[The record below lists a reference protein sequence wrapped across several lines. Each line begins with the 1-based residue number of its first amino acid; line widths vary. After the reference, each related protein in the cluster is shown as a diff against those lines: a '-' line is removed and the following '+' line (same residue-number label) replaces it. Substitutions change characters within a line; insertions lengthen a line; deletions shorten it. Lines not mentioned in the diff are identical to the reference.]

1 MKRQMRTTSIL
12 RFLLPAVCLLLACSG
27 LLYLGPKPGLYA
39 PVATALCL
47 IIALWTWRVYS
58 KEIAAPRKVLIESQS
73 RIEDG
78 LEGLSSNLA
87 KLSTGNLATKA
98 PASTLPAS
106 ISLRGELGAMARIA
120 ASTATLVRESIDAF
134 NGITNEPCLRLCY
147 VGSDSYAEGQTVGKI
162 VGNALGGKGRV
173 AVIVGSL
180 QSVNHILRR
189 KGAVSLLAEEY
200 PGIEV
205 VETIETFESGDKTYA
220 ASVELM
226 KRFPDLGAIY
236 VTEGA
241 TPSSAAR
248 AVVDA
253 GRTGKTTVVSHDLT
267 DETMEYVVQG
277 IIAATVSQDPYAQ
290 GHDSIIRL
298 YNHLTTGWT
307 PSIPRFLTTL
317 QEVRK
322 DNYSRYWCSD
332 DTLTVGDC
340 ERLAKVVEGRNR
352 ATPGNLRIAMVSLS
366 NEGFW
371 KEIYE
376 GAVEAKRELE
386 ALGAKVEWM
395 EPPYVND
402 QSLTAA
408 STYAPIIERLI
419 SEKWN
424 GLAIPI
430 FDRNLVPT
438 LNKAVHAGLAVVS
451 YNSEP
456 TSLREMVASVSSHA
470 GALLALSQELAASA
484 EESGKSTASIAS
496 TIGKI
501 TSSLRSQASET
512 ARTTDRNTFRVVP

>member
-1 MKRQMRTTSIL
+1 M
-12 RFLLPAVCLLLACSG
+12 
-27 LLYLGPKPGLYA
+27 
-39 PVATALCL
+39 
-47 IIALWTWRVYS
+47 
-58 KEIAAPRKVLIESQS
+58 
-73 RIEDG
+73 
-78 LEGLSSNLA
+78 
-87 KLSTGNLATKA
+87 
-98 PASTLPAS
+98 
-106 ISLRGELGAMARIA
+106 
-120 ASTATLVRESIDAF
+120 
-134 NGITNEPCLRLCY
+134 
-147 VGSDSYAEGQTVGKI
+147 
-162 VGNALGGKGRV
+162 
-173 AVIVGSL
+173 
-180 QSVNHILRR
+180 
-189 KGAVSLLAEEY
+189 
-200 PGIEV
+200 
-205 VETIETFESGDKTYA
+205 
-220 ASVELM
+220 
-226 KRFPDLGAIY
+226 
-236 VTEGA
+236 
-241 TPSSAAR
+241 
-248 AVVDA
+248 
-253 GRTGKTTVVSHDLT
+253 
-267 DETMEYVVQG
+267 
-277 IIAATVSQDPYAQ
+277 
-290 GHDSIIRL
+290 
-298 YNHLTTGWT
+298 
-307 PSIPRFLTTL
+307 

-512 ARTTDRNTFRVVP
+512 ARTTDEIRTLAGNIKRVNETAGDSSKTARRVAEASVKSSAAVGVMQESVKSLEEAAMVSETTIRSLKDDTDRIGTIVDSIEEIANQTNVLAINASIQAARAGEQGKGLRGDSRRGSSPSSRISRRERSRTSSWNCASGSRPPSRPRHAV